1 MFSLKLYMLPNL
13 LSHIIGCDS
22 QKLGHHQGT
31 CKANEGPTCGFCAEA
46 HHTNKHSCSQCPSRI
61 GKSCAHTTYKC
72 ANCVEVGNDDT
83 NHATF
88 NPRCPIKA
96 KAIRDAW
103 QKNRTPS
110 TPEDP
115 LTDITMTTNE

>member
-1 MFSLKLYMLPNL
+1 
-13 LSHIIGCDS
+13 
-22 QKLGHHQGT
+22 
-31 CKANEGPTCGFCAEA
+31 
-46 HHTNKHSCSQCPSRI
+46 
-61 GKSCAHTTYKC
+61 
-72 ANCVEVGNDDT
+72 VGNDDT
-83 NHATF
+83 NYASF
-88 NPRCPIKA
+88 NPHCPIKA